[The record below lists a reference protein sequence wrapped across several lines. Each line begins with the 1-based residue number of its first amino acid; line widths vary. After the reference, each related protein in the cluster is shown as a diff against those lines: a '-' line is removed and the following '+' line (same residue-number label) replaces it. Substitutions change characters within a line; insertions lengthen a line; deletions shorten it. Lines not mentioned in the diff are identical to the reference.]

1 MSPKRVKAPKEP
13 PSNPRLVVCHTYID
27 DGAMLTFQTFE
38 GDEDAVLTLYVEGQE
53 SIPIPMLREVA
64 EQLAHGIYVA
74 LEENPV

>member
-1 MSPKRVKAPKEP
+1 MSPKKVKAPKAP
-13 PSNPRLVVCHTYID
+13 PDNSRFVVCHTYID
-27 DGAMLTFQTFE
+27 DGAMLTFRTFE

-53 SIPIPMLREVA
+53 PIAIPMLREVA